1 MRGDA
6 YGYVWI
12 NGEESG
18 VSEEREETETETAKL
33 SEKRDEAGESN
44 GRREVERE

>member
-6 YGYVWI
+6 YGYVRI

-33 SEKRDEAGESN
+33 SEKREMK
-44 GRREVERE
+44 REREMAEER